1 MKKNIETIST
11 EEAVPTAKKISVIRV
26 ALVISCLAI
35 LTFAVAGC
43 SGDKDSDKKAS
54 DSGEKTYSVSL
65 VDAPEGMRIDP
76 AVLTVKKGENVVL
89 KVTNDGTVP
98 HNLTM
103 DDGMATAD
111 LVPYSSATFEI
122 GKVDA
127 DMTVHCAIPGHKDQG
142 MVMDIKV
149 EN

>member
-1 MKKNIETIST
+1 MKKNTNIIST
-11 EEAVPTAKKISVIRV
+11 QEAVPTVKNFSITKVLLIVC
-26 ALVISCLAI
+26 CLAI
-35 LTFAVAGC
+35 LTFAVSAC
-43 SGDKDSDKKAS
+43 SGDKDSDDKSS
-54 DSGEKTYSVSL
+54 DSGEKAYSVSL
-65 VDAPEGMRIDP
+65 IDAPEGMRIDP

-103 DDGMATAD
+103 EDGMATAD
-111 LVPYSSATFEI
+111 LVPYSSATLEI

-127 DMTVHCAIPGHKDQG
+127 DTTVHCAIPGHKDQG